1 MKNQIDLPPEYWAS
15 LSIGADLFGYFSRH
29 EMVTAILKAWVDK
42 QPSLLEKGKERA
54 ALSGKAREVVMED
67 PRRLM
72 VDIPNLN
79 SALKEN
85 RYRFWYRDK
94 ELGYQD
100 SVGPYPMDA
109 YMKFV
114 GRELSQEEFDE
125 MFSRYEVLS

>member
-1 MKNQIDLPPEYWAS
+1 MKNQIDLPPEYWAA

-29 EMVTAILKAWVDK
+29 EMVTVILKAWVDK

-54 ALSGKAREVVMED
+54 ALSGKAKEVVMVD

-79 SALKEN
+79 GVLKEN
-85 RYRFWYRDK
+85 RYRFWYRD
-94 ELGYQD
+94 EEQGYID
-100 SVGPYPMDA
+100 SVGPYPRDA

-114 GRELSQEEFDE
+114 GRELSQAEFDE
-125 MFSRYEVLS
+125 MFTRYEVLN